1 MQTILVVEDNAQLLQ
16 SLQRGLSESG
26 YAVITA
32 ANLKAA
38 YQSLEQESPDAILLD
53 LMLPDGDGMS
63 LLRSLREQ
71 PGSLPVMLLTARDR
85 VSDRVSGLDAGADD
99 YLVKPFSF
107 DELLARIRVML
118 RRTNHQAN
126 QVLRVD
132 DLEVDR
138 FSQVATRAGRI
149 VELTR
154 RQFEL
159 LSYLMQSPGQVIT
172 RDMIAENVWRDTA
185 TTWTNVID
193 VHINQLRK
201 RLAVAGSKPILH
213 TVRGVGYFVGS
224 ER

>member
-1 MQTILVVEDNAQLLQ
+1 MQTILVVEDNATLLH

-26 YAVITA
+26 YVVATA
-32 ANLKAA
+32 ANLKSA
-38 YQSLEQESPDAILLD
+38 QDQVERDPPDAVLLD

-63 LLRSLREQ
+63 LLRQLREQ
-71 PGSLPVMLLTARDR
+71 RSPVPILLLTARDR

-107 DELLARIRVML
+107 EELLARLRVML
-118 RRTNHQAN
+118 RRTTHQAS

-132 DLEVDR
+132 DLELDR
-138 FSQVATRAGRI
+138 FSHMATRAGRT

-172 RDMIAENVWRDTA
+172 REMIAENVWRDTS

-193 VHINQLRK
+193 VHVNQLRK
-201 RLAVAGSKPILH
+201 RLASVGGRPILH

>member
-1 MQTILVVEDNAQLLQ
+1 MQTILVVEDNATLLH

-26 YAVITA
+26 YVVATA
-32 ANLKAA
+32 ANLKSA
-38 YQSLEQESPDAILLD
+38 QGQVERELPDAVLLD
-53 LMLPDGDGMS
+53 LTLPDGDGMS
-63 LLRSLREQ
+63 LLRQLREQ
-71 PGSLPVMLLTARDR
+71 RSPVPILLLTARDR

-107 DELLARIRVML
+107 DELLARLRVML
-118 RRTNHQAN
+118 RRTTHQAS

-132 DLEVDR
+132 DLELDR
-138 FSQVATRAGRI
+138 FSHVATRAGRT

-172 RDMIAENVWRDTA
+172 REMIAENVWRDTS

-193 VHINQLRK
+193 VHVNQLRK
-201 RLAVAGSKPILH
+201 RLASVGGRPILH